1 MARFAC
7 LGLEPI
13 LADSDD
19 DDGDLG
25 FRRDGFGMTGADG
38 GRRGGAG
45 GRSDPVSSRK
55 ISISC

>member
-1 MARFAC
+1 M
-7 LGLEPI
+7 GLEPI